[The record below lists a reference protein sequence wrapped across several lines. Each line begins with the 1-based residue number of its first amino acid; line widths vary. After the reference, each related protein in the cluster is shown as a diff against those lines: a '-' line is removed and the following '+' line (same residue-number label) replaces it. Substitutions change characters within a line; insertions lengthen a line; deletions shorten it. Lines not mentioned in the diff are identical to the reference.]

1 MKFQDLT
8 QLLEQDESIFQPRR
22 LDDRE
27 QRLQRYVISQ
37 LQLIK
42 QGKLKDLNL
51 SELPVKTLPNGIKV
65 PGSIIL
71 RQTKIESLPDDIKM
85 GGSLDLY
92 NTPIK
97 TLPPSLLSIPDN
109 LVLSASAIEKLP
121 DGLEVGGDLRLSYT
135 NIKSLPNGLK
145 VGDMCV
151 CLFSELEHIGENVE
165 IGTLFKYE
173 IGGYL
178 NLSNCSRLKSL
189 PKSLVVHGDINL
201 SNTAIP
207 WLRVTDL
214 EKIRELLPGVKGNIY
229 LGR

>member
-42 QGKLKDLNL
+42 QGKLKDLKII
-51 SELPVKTLPNGIKV
+51 ELPVKTLPNGIKV

-97 TLPPSLLSIPDN
+97 TLPPSLLSIPDT
-109 LVLSASAIEKLP
+109 LLLSASAIEKLP

-145 VGDMCV
+145 VGGMCS
-151 CLFSELEHIGENVE
+151 CLFSELEHVGENVE
-165 IGTLFKYE
+165 IGE
-173 IGGYL
+173 YL
-178 NLSNCSRLKSL
+178 NLSNCSRLKSI